1 MEEIDFGE
9 IQQVLDEILGSG
21 MDFRQMVSQGI
32 QGENLLSVKNL
43 GGLLQRIFLEELLA
57 QKQLWIHIL
66 ILAVAAAVLL
76 HFADVFHNKNVSHIS
91 FCMIYMLLFLLLLT
105 SFRSSMEIAGEV
117 FGHMRDFMTVLAPS
131 YFLAMTLTSYIT
143 SAGVYYEFILL
154 LISGV
159 RWFMEAFI
167 MPCIEIYVLLVLADH
182 LSKEER
188 LTRFTELA
196 EMVVQWSLKAAL
208 AAVMGFHLIQGVVSP
223 AADAFRNTAVSQ
235 GIEMVPGVGDISGS
249 VADMVFGS
257 AMLIKNG
264 MGAASL
270 IALILICLV
279 PLAKLAVIMAAYYVL
294 AAVLQPVSDERIT
307 ECLSGMGNA
316 VKLLFQAVFTMLV
329 LFLLTIALTTA
340 LTGR

>member
-21 MDFRQMVSQGI
+21 MDFRQMVSQGM

-91 FCMIYMLLFLLLLT
+91 FFMIYMLLFLLLLT

-143 SAGVYYEFILL
+143 SAAVYYEFILL

-159 RWFMEAFI
+159 RWFMEALI